1 MTEPS
6 RLRPDPRADL
16 EPVNGLA
23 GVGPADQ
30 NAHMTTEANRRRSWL
45 LSGDFGRFWLGQTV
59 SNLGSS
65 FTLFALPLLVFKLTG
80 SPINLGVTTAA
91 EFVPYLLFGL
101 VIGAWV
107 DRVDRKR
114 LMIATDLARAAVIA
128 VIPLL
133 AAVDQLSVGW
143 VYVVA
148 FCSSTLNIA
157 FDAAEFAAI
166 PSLVPSG
173 DDLVTAN
180 GRVQAS
186 YSAAQVAGPL
196 LAGLLITVAPVQQV
210 LLVDAA
216 SFLVSAGMLLLIA
229 TPFNAPRD
237 DQARRAI
244 RQEVVDGL
252 RYVLRHPVLR
262 NISAMMAL
270 INLVAATVYAQLVV
284 FAKRQLDASDS
295 RVALLYAAGSAGVV
309 LLSLAAG
316 PVRRRLSFSLAAL
329 GALLLDG
336 LLTVVLAATRWYWVA
351 LGLWAAISGLGIFF
365 NINTVS
371 LRQQIV
377 PNHLLGRVISIAGV
391 LAWSAIPVGALVGG
405 WAVERTGSVALV
417 YAAIGAVVALIA
429 LAFSFGPLGHADRYL
444 PAGQPEIADTP

>member
-1 MTEPS
+1 MTAWA
-6 RLRPDPRADL
+6 RGRQR
-16 EPVNGLA
+16 
-23 GVGPADQ
+23 
-30 NAHMTTEANRRRSWL
+30 WL

-80 SPINLGVTTAA
+80 SPISLGVTTAT

-114 LMIATDLARAAVIA
+114 LMIATDLARAAAIA
-128 VIPLL
+128 TIPLL
-133 AAVDQLSVGW
+133 AAVDVLSVGW
-143 VYVVA
+143 VYAVA
-148 FCSSTLNIA
+148 FSSATLTIA

-166 PSLVPSG
+166 PSLVPSA
-173 DDLVTAN
+173 DDLVSAN

-210 LLVDAA
+210 LWVDAA
-216 SFLVSAGMLLLIA
+216 SFLVSAGTLALIA
-229 TPFNAPRD
+229 TAFNAPRD
-237 DQARRAI
+237 DQARQAI
-244 RQEVVDGL
+244 RHEVAAGL
-252 RYVLRHPVLR
+252 RYVLGHPVLR
-262 NISAMMAL
+262 SISAMMAL

-295 RVALLYAAGSAGVV
+295 RVALLYSAGSAGVV

-316 PVRRRLSFSLAAL
+316 PVRRRLSFSVAAL
-329 GALLLDG
+329 GALMVDG
-336 LLTVVLAATRWYWVA
+336 LLTVVLALTRWYWAA

-365 NINTVS
+365 NINTGS

-417 YAAIGAVVALIA
+417 YGVIGALVTLLA

-444 PAGQPEIADTP
+444 PAAQPEHTDKP

>member
-1 MTEPS
+1 M
-6 RLRPDPRADL
+6 
-16 EPVNGLA
+16 PVNGLA
-23 GVGPADQ
+23 GVGPADH
-30 NAHMTTEANRRRSWL
+30 NADMTTEAKGRRSWL

-80 SPINLGVTTAA
+80 SPLNLGVATAA

-133 AAVDQLSVGW
+133 AAVGQLSVGW

-148 FCSSTLNIA
+148 FCGSTMNIA

-173 DDLVTAN
+173 DDLVGAN

-210 LLVDAA
+210 LWVDAA
-216 SFLVSAGMLLLIA
+216 SFLVSAGMLVLIA

-237 DQARRAI
+237 TEGRRAI
-244 RQEVVDGL
+244 RQEVVEGL
-252 RYVLRHPVLR
+252 RYVLGHPVLR

-270 INLVAATVYAQLVV
+270 INLVGATVYAQLVV

-336 LLTVVLAATRWYWVA
+336 LLTMVLAATRWYWVA
-351 LGLWAAISGLGIFF
+351 LVLWAAISGLGMFF

-391 LAWSAIPVGALVGG
+391 LAWSAIPVGALAGG
-405 WAVERTGSVALV
+405 WAVQRTGSVALV
-417 YAAIGAVVALIA
+417 YAVIGAVVALLA
-429 LAFSFGPLGHADRYL
+429 LAFALGPLGHADRYL
-444 PAGQPEIADTP
+444 PAGQPEHAEGP

>member
-1 MTEPS
+1 MAAVGA
-6 RLRPDPRADL
+6 ADH
-16 EPVNGLA
+16 NT
-23 GVGPADQ
+23 
-30 NAHMTTEANRRRSWL
+30 HMTTEAKGRRSWL
-45 LSGDFGRFWLGQTV
+45 LSGDFGRFWLGQTI

-80 SPINLGVTTAA
+80 SPLNLGVTTAA

-114 LMIATDLARAAVIA
+114 LMIATDMARAAVIA

-148 FCSSTLNIA
+148 FAGSTLNIA

-216 SFLVSAGMLLLIA
+216 SFLISAGMLALIA

-237 DQARRAI
+237 SEGRRAI
-244 RQEVVDGL
+244 RQEVVEGL
-252 RYVLRHPVLR
+252 RYVLGHPVLR

-270 INLVAATVYAQLVV
+270 INLVAATVFAQLVV

-329 GALLLDG
+329 GALALDG
-336 LLTVVLAATRWYWVA
+336 LLTIVLATTRWYWVA
-351 LGLWAAISGLGIFF
+351 LALWAAISGLGIFF

-417 YAAIGAVVALIA
+417 YGVIGAVVVLIA
-429 LAFSFGPLGHADRYL
+429 LAFAFGPLGHAERYL
-444 PAGQPEIADTP
+444 PAGRPERVEPS

>member
-1 MTEPS
+1 
-6 RLRPDPRADL
+6 
-16 EPVNGLA
+16 
-23 GVGPADQ
+23 
-30 NAHMTTEANRRRSWL
+30 MTTEAKGRRGWL
-45 LSGDFGRFWLGQTV
+45 LTGDFGRFWLGQTI

-80 SPINLGVTTAA
+80 SPLNLGVTTAS

-196 LAGLLITVAPVQQV
+196 LAGLLITVAPVQEV

-216 SFLVSAGMLLLIA
+216 SFLVSAGMLVLI
-229 TPFNAPRD
+229 TTSFNAPTD
-237 DQARRAI
+237 TEGRRAI
-244 RQEVVDGL
+244 RQEVVEGL
-252 RYVLRHPVLR
+252 RYVLGHPVLR

-336 LLTVVLAATRWYWVA
+336 LLTMVLATTRWYWVA
-351 LGLWAAISGLGIFF
+351 LALWAAISGLGIFF

-417 YAAIGAVVALIA
+417 YGVIGAVVALIA
-429 LAFSFGPLGHADRYL
+429 LAFSFGPLGHAERYL
-444 PAGQPEIADTP
+444 PVGQPERAEPS

>member
-1 MTEPS
+1 
-6 RLRPDPRADL
+6 
-16 EPVNGLA
+16 
-23 GVGPADQ
+23 
-30 NAHMTTEANRRRSWL
+30 MTTEAKGRRSWL
-45 LSGDFGRFWLGQTV
+45 LTGDFGRFWLGQTV

-196 LAGLLITVAPVQQV
+196 LAGLLITVAPVQEA

-216 SFLVSAGMLLLIA
+216 SFLVSAGMLVLI
-229 TPFNAPRD
+229 TTSFNAPTD
-237 DQARRAI
+237 TEGRRAI
-244 RQEVVDGL
+244 RQEVVEGL
-252 RYVLRHPVLR
+252 RYVLGHPVLR

-336 LLTVVLAATRWYWVA
+336 LLTMVLATTRWYWVA
-351 LGLWAAISGLGIFF
+351 LALWAAISGLGIFF

-417 YAAIGAVVALIA
+417 YGVIGAVVALIA
-429 LAFSFGPLGHADRYL
+429 LAFSFGPLGHAERYL
-444 PAGQPEIADTP
+444 PVGQPERAEPS

>member
-1 MTEPS
+1 MAWPASDQHTS
-6 RLRPDPRADL
+6 
-16 EPVNGLA
+16 LA
-23 GVGPADQ
+23 G
-30 NAHMTTEANRRRSWL
+30 MTAEAKVRRNWL
-45 LSGDFGRFWLGQTV
+45 LWGDFGRFWVGQTV

-80 SPINLGVTTAA
+80 SPLNLGVTTAA

-128 VIPLL
+128 TIPLL
-133 AAVDQLSVGW
+133 AALGALSVGW
-143 VYVVA
+143 VYAVA
-148 FCSSTLNIA
+148 FASATLTIA

-186 YSAAQVAGPL
+186 YSAAQIAGPL
-196 LAGLLITVAPVQQV
+196 LAGLLITVVAVQQV
-210 LLVDAA
+210 LWVDAA
-216 SFLVSAGMLLLIA
+216 SFLVSAGALLLIGTA
-229 TPFNAPRD
+229 FNAPRPD
-237 DQARRAI
+237 GAERRAI
-244 RQEVVDGL
+244 RQQVADGL
-252 RYVLRHPVLR
+252 RYVLGHPVLR
-262 NISAMMAL
+262 SISAMMAL
-270 INLVAATVYAQLVV
+270 INLVGATVYAQLVV

-295 RVALLYAAGSAGVV
+295 QVALLYAAGSAGVV
-309 LLSLAAG
+309 LWSLAAG
-316 PVRRRLSFSLAAL
+316 PVRRRLSFSVAAL
-329 GALLLDG
+329 GALTLDG
-336 LLTVVLAATRWYWVA
+336 LLTVVLAATRWYGAA

-365 NINTVS
+365 NINTAS

-391 LAWSAIPVGALVGG
+391 LAWSAIPLGALAGG

-417 YAAIGAVVALIA
+417 YAVIGALVALLA
-429 LAFSFGPLGHADRYL
+429 TAFSFSPVGHADRYL
-444 PAGQPEIADTP
+444 PAGEPEHADTP

>member
-1 MTEPS
+1 MS
-6 RLRPDPRADL
+6 
-16 EPVNGLA
+16 
-23 GVGPADQ
+23 
-30 NAHMTTEANRRRSWL
+30 TEAQGRRSWL

-80 SPINLGVTTAA
+80 SPLNLGVTTAC

-114 LMIATDLARAAVIA
+114 LMIATDLARAVVIA

-173 DDLVTAN
+173 DDLVDAN

-186 YSAAQVAGPL
+186 YSAAQIAGPL

-210 LLVDAA
+210 LWVDAA
-216 SFLVSAGMLLLIA
+216 SFLVSAGMLLLITA
-229 TPFNAPRD
+229 PFNAPRD
-237 DQARRAI
+237 TEGRPAI
-244 RQEVVDGL
+244 RQEVAEGL
-252 RYVLRHPVLR
+252 RYVLGHPVLR

-336 LLTVVLAATRWYWVA
+336 LLTMVLAATRWYWVA
-351 LGLWAAISGLGIFF
+351 LALWAAISGLGIFF

-417 YAAIGAVVALIA
+417 YAVIGAVVALIA
-429 LAFSFGPLGHADRYL
+429 LAFSLGPLGHAERYL
-444 PAGQPEIADTP
+444 PAGQPGHADTP

>member
-1 MTEPS
+1 M
-6 RLRPDPRADL
+6 
-16 EPVNGLA
+16 A
-23 GVGPADQ
+23 GVGPADE
-30 NAHMTTEANRRRSWL
+30 NAHMTTEAKGRRSWL

-80 SPINLGVTTAA
+80 SPLNLGVTTAA

-133 AAVDQLSVGW
+133 AAVGQLSVGW

-148 FCSSTLNIA
+148 FCGSTLNIA

-216 SFLVSAGMLLLIA
+216 TFLVSAGMLGLIA
-229 TPFNAPRD
+229 TRFNAPRD
-237 DQARRAI
+237 TEGRRAI
-244 RQEVVDGL
+244 RREVVEGL
-252 RYVLRHPVLR
+252 RYVLGHPVLR

-270 INLVAATVYAQLVV
+270 INLVAATVFTQLVV

-329 GALLLDG
+329 GALALDG
-336 LLTVVLAATRWYWVA
+336 LLTVVLATTRWYWVA
-351 LGLWAAISGLGIFF
+351 LVLWAAISGLGIFF

-405 WAVERTGSVALV
+405 WAVERTGSVAVV
-417 YAAIGAVVALIA
+417 YGVIGAVVALIA
-429 LAFSFGPLGHADRYL
+429 LAFSFGPLGHAERYL
-444 PAGQPEIADTP
+444 PAGQPERAEPS

>member
-1 MTEPS
+1 MTAEP
-6 RLRPDPRADL
+6 RD
-16 EPVNGLA
+16 
-23 GVGPADQ
+23 
-30 NAHMTTEANRRRSWL
+30 RRSWL
-45 LSGDFGRFWLGQTV
+45 LSGDFGRFWLGQTI

-65 FTLFALPLLVFKLTG
+65 FTFFALPLLVFKLTG
-80 SPINLGVTTAA
+80 SPINLGIATAC

-114 LMIATDLARAAVIA
+114 LMIATDLGRAAVIA
-128 VIPLL
+128 TIPLL
-133 AAVDQLSVGW
+133 AAADALSVGW
-143 VYVVA
+143 VYAVA
-148 FCSSTLNIA
+148 FCSATLTIA

-166 PSLVPSG
+166 PSLVPSS
-173 DDLVTAN
+173 DDLVAAN

-186 YSAAQVAGPL
+186 YSAAQIAGPL
-196 LAGLLITVAPVQQV
+196 LAGLLITMAPVQQV
-210 LLVDAA
+210 LWVDAA
-216 SFLVSAGMLLLIA
+216 SFLVSAGTLLLIA
-229 TPFNAPRD
+229 TAFNAPRPD
-237 DQARRAI
+237 EQARRAI
-244 RQEVVDGL
+244 RHEILEGL
-252 RYVLRHPVLR
+252 RYVLGHPVLR

-270 INLVAATVYAQLVV
+270 INLVGATVYAQLVV
-284 FAKRQLDASDS
+284 FAKRQLEASDS

-329 GALLLDG
+329 GALLVDG
-336 LLTVVLAATRWYWVA
+336 LLTVVLAATRWYWAA
-351 LGLWAAISGLGIFF
+351 LVLWAAISGLGIFF
-365 NINTVS
+365 NINTGS

-391 LAWSAIPVGALVGG
+391 LAWSAIPVGALAGG

-417 YAAIGAVVALIA
+417 YGVIGALVALLA

-444 PAGQPEIADTP
+444 PASQPEHADTP

>member
-1 MTEPS
+1 MTA
-6 RLRPDPRADL
+6 RAR
-16 EPVNGLA
+16 GW
-23 GVGPADQ
+23 
-30 NAHMTTEANRRRSWL
+30 RSWL
-45 LSGDFGRFWLGQTV
+45 LSGDFGRFWLGQTI

-65 FTLFALPLLVFKLTG
+65 FTFFALPLLVFKLTG
-80 SPINLGVTTAA
+80 SPINLGLTTAC

-114 LMIATDLARAAVIA
+114 LMVATDLARAVVIA
-128 VIPLL
+128 TIPLL
-133 AAVDQLSVGW
+133 AAVDALSVGW
-143 VYVVA
+143 VYAVA
-148 FCSSTLNIA
+148 FCSATLTIA

-166 PSLVPSG
+166 PSLVASG
-173 DDLVTAN
+173 DDLVSAN

-186 YSAAQVAGPL
+186 YSAAQIAGPL

-210 LLVDAA
+210 LWVDAA
-216 SFLVSAGMLLLIA
+216 SFLVSAGTLLAITTA
-229 TPFNAPRD
+229 FNTARPEGEE
-237 DQARRAI
+237 RRAI
-244 RQEVVDGL
+244 RREVVDGL
-252 RYVLRHPVLR
+252 RYVLGHPVLR

-270 INLVAATVYAQLVV
+270 INLVSATVYAQLVI
-284 FAKRQLDASDS
+284 FAKHQLDASDS
-295 RVALLYAAGSAGVV
+295 GVALLYSAGSAGVV

-316 PVRRRLSFSLAAL
+316 PVRRRLSFSVAAL
-329 GALLLDG
+329 GALLVDG
-336 LLTVVLAATRWYWVA
+336 LLTMVLAATSWYWAA

-365 NINTVS
+365 NINTSS

-377 PNHLLGRVISIAGV
+377 PNHLLGRVMSIAGV

-417 YAAIGAVVALIA
+417 YGVIGALVALLA

-444 PAGQPEIADTP
+444 PAGQPEHADTS